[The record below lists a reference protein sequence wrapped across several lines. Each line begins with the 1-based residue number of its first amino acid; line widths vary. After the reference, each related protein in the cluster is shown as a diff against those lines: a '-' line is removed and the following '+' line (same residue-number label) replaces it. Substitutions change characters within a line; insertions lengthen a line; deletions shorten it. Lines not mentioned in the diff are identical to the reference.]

1 MIRLINICKS
11 YKTNNV
17 AKEVLKGINCA
28 IKRGELVAI
37 MGKSGAGK
45 STLLNIIG
53 GLLEA
58 TAGQYLL
65 DDCDVTALTQSD
77 RDRFREQQIGLIVQ
91 DYALIDT
98 LTAYDNIAMPLEF
111 LSVGKQETRERVYS
125 LAAELEISPLLRQ
138 RAHSLSGGECQR
150 VAIARALIKRPTVL
164 LADEP
169 TGALDEQTEQKILEL
184 LQKLKQDNRIIVLA
198 THSRD
203 VASCCDR
210 VLRIE
215 NGVLIDALI

>member
-1 MIRLINICKS
+1 MIRLNNICKTYES
-11 YKTNNV
+11 KKV
-17 AKEVLKGINCA
+17 AKEVLKGVNCT
-28 IKRGELVAI
+28 IRRGELVAI

-58 TAGQYLL
+58 TSGQYLL
-65 DDCDVTALTQSD
+65 DDFDVTAMTRGT

-91 DYALIDT
+91 DYALIGS

-111 LSVGKQETRERVYS
+111 RNVPINQARKLIKEIA
-125 LAAELEISPLLRQ
+125 LELEIAHLLSQ
-138 RAHSLSGGECQR
+138 KVHSLSGGECQR
-150 VAIARALIKRPTVL
+150 VAIARALIKQPTVL

-184 LQKLKQDNRIIVLA
+184 LQRLKQDNRIIVLA

-203 VASCCDR
+203 VANCCDR
-210 VLRIE
+210 VLRISE
-215 NGVLIDALI
+215 GVLVSN

>member
-1 MIRLINICKS
+1 
-11 YKTNNV
+11 
-17 AKEVLKGINCA
+17 
-28 IKRGELVAI
+28 

-58 TAGQYLL
+58 TAGQYFL
-65 DDCDVTALTQSD
+65 DDLDVTAMTRGT

-91 DYALIDT
+91 DYALIGS

-111 LSVGKQETRERVYS
+111 RNVPINQARKLIKEIA
-125 LAAELEISPLLRQ
+125 LELEIAHLLSQ
-138 RAHSLSGGECQR
+138 KVHICQR
-150 VAIARALIKRPTVL
+150 VAIARALIKQPTVL

-184 LQKLKQDNRIIVLA
+184 LQRLKQDNRIIVLA

-203 VASCCDR
+203 VANCCDR
-210 VLRIE
+210 VLRISE
-215 NGVLIDALI
+215 GVLVSN